1 MLLWITR
8 VALVVG
14 AVVGVVFA
22 RRRTDHHPFAI
33 FMVWIPLAETV
44 RAALA
49 AGFGL
54 LRPLGSPPFSG
65 AARIAFH
72 IDEALFLSSSTG
84 LAAIVIVLFAA
95 RLWRAVLPIVAWAG
109 LVAYLATH
117 YPEVR
122 GEALRDVY
130 LGADLATLTVAAG
143 AIITWTW
150 RRASPTPAHICVLL
164 FCLMDWVTVLGGS
177 LRWGL
182 WDRWYLDQIATVI
195 TYLILIAYHV
205 AVWRSPSA

>member
-14 AVVGVVFA
+14 AVFAVAFA
-22 RRRTDHHPFAI
+22 RRRTDHRPFAI
-33 FMVWIPLAETV
+33 FMVWIPLAEIG

-54 LRPLGSPPFSG
+54 IRPLGSPPFSG

-72 IDEALFLSSSTG
+72 IDEALFLSSSAG
-84 LAAIVIVLFAA
+84 LAATVIVLFTP
-95 RLWRAVLPIVAWAG
+95 RPWRALLPIVAWAG

-122 GEALRDVY
+122 GEALRDIY
-130 LGADLATLTVAAG
+130 
-143 AIITWTW
+143 
-150 RRASPTPAHICVLL
+150 
-164 FCLMDWVTVLGGS
+164 
-177 LRWGL
+177 
-182 WDRWYLDQIATVI
+182 
-195 TYLILIAYHV
+195 
-205 AVWRSPSA
+205 